1 MSTHKLLL
9 SILVTTSI
17 FMSSGCSDN
26 VDDSDIYTFTGKTII
41 DVLKEKPDYSDF
53 VSILNK
59 VHFSDKSQSTAA
71 QMLSARGNYT
81 VFAPNNKAM
90 SQYLDSI
97 YETTG
102 FDVRQVSDSVAN
114 AIVKNAIIDSK
125 NAKAYYST
133 DFNSGALDRTNLDDR
148 FITVGFKAGENSSI
162 IVLNNKSN
170 VLTRDLETSN
180 GVIHTIDH
188 VLDFSNSNLAELIKQ
203 TPNLQVFG
211 ELLKLTGWQDSMA
224 KYRDLAYEQLDHGT
238 GTSTSGEVIY
248 APERRY
254 FGYTAFVE
262 TDSVLAQYWQLPEIK
277 YSDNGRISNWE
288 QVYAA
293 IKEKCSQLY
302 PDCQNSNPK
311 NENNAVNKFIA
322 YHLLP
327 MRIRWDQIV
336 QHHCEMGYGY
346 ADPTTLGVD
355 CYEYYETMGKTQRR
369 LMKITEGAESDGK
382 RINRKVTYDYGL
394 YGTDLKVKSVQ
405 RPGILIYE
413 NNKDYQQQALN
424 GFYYTISE
432 PLVYDEGVPNSVLNE
447 RIRWDFSSLLP
458 ELITNNYRKIKD
470 SKNYYFPAGYF
481 DRIKMA
487 EGCNYKYISYY
498 YATIENYQGDEHNIS
513 GQYDFTVALPP
524 VPFRGTYEFRISVA
538 HYPAL
543 GMAQLYIGTDPNRLH
558 ACGLPIDLRLD
569 VSSNAVGYQL
579 DGADWDLNRQND
591 KDMRNRGYMKPPQH
605 DGIKTGQGTAPLESM
620 RSSIVK
626 APYAR
631 LRYIVYTGTID
642 PSQQLYLRVK
652 NVLENTAASFELDY
666 LEYAPKSVYAGYE
679 AEDIW

>member
-1 MSTHKLLL
+1 MFLHK
-9 SILVTTSI
+9 ILYTTLACGLI
-17 FMSSGCSDN
+17 TAFTACSDK
-26 VDDSDIYTFTGKTII
+26 VDDSDMYTFKGET
-41 DVLKEKPDYSDF
+41 VLDILKDKPDYSNF
-53 VSILNK
+53 VAILNK
-59 VHFSDKSQSTAA
+59 VHFSDRSKSTAA
-71 QMLSARGNYT
+71 QLLSARGNYT
-81 VFAPNNKAM
+81 VFAPSNEALA
-90 SQYLDSI
+90 QYLDSI
-97 YETTG
+97 YDTG
-102 FDVRQVSDSVAN
+102 SFDINQISDSVATS
-114 AIVKNAIIDSK
+114 IVKNSIIDSK
-125 NAKAYYST
+125 NSDAYYST
-133 DFNSGALDRTNLDDR
+133 DFNLGVLDRTNLDDR
-148 FITVGFKAGENSSI
+148 FITVTFEAGKESSVI
-162 IVLNNKSN
+162 RLNKKSRIVN
-170 VLTRDLETSN
+170 RDLEASN
-180 GVIHTIDH
+180 GVVHTIDH

-211 ELLKLTGWQDSMA
+211 ELLKITGWQDSMA
-224 KYRDLAYEQLDHGT
+224 KYRDLAYEQKDHGT
-238 GTSTSGEVIY
+238 GLSTSGEVIY
-248 APERRY
+248 APEHRY

-262 TDSVLAQYWQLPEIK
+262 TDSVLAAYWNLPQIQYNE
-277 YSDNGRISNWE
+277 NGTISNWAQLYE
-288 QVYAA
+288 A
-293 IKEKCSQLY
+293 IKSKCQQIY
-302 PDCQNSNPK
+302 PDFTNADPK
-311 NENNAVNKFIA
+311 SEDNAINKFVA

-346 ADPTTLGVD
+346 ESPEQLGVD

-369 LMKITEGAESDGK
+369 MMKITEGAESDGK
-382 RINRKVTYDYGL
+382 RINRKVTYDYGSF
-394 YGTDLKVKSVQ
+394 GTELKVKSVQ

-413 NNKDYQQQALN
+413 KNKDYQQQALN

-432 PLVYDEGVPNSVLNE
+432 PLVYDDGVPNSVLNE

-458 ELITNNYRKIKD
+458 ELITNNFRKIKD
-470 SKNYYFPAGYF
+470 NKNHYFPAGYF
-481 DRIKMA
+481 DRIKMT

-538 HYPAL
+538 HYVAL

-569 VSSNAVGYQL
+569 VSSSAINYQL
-579 DGADWDLNRQND
+579 DGDDWDVNRQND

-605 DGIKTGQGTAPLESM
+605 DGIKGGQGLPPAESM
-620 RSSIVK
+620 RSSAVK

-642 PSQQLYLRVK
+642 PSQHLYLRVK

-666 LEYAPKSVYAGYE
+666 LEYAPKSVYAGSE